1 MKVNKYAILFSMTFT
16 QFVVPYMLSAVGV
29 SLPVIGREFQAG
41 ATVLTLVETAFI
53 GCTGMF
59 MLPFGRLSDMY
70 GREPFFLAGLS
81 LFTLSTF
88 LMPLSPNMAFLIGI
102 RMLQGFGGA
111 MQVSTGLAIISEA
124 FPPGERGRAY
134 GIASAGVYLGISV
147 GPTLGGLLTTH
158 WGWRWIFYS
167 GAPFCLLTLL
177 LSFRTLPLSRIR
189 KSKEVFD
196 WGGTLLN
203 MLCIGSGVIGG
214 AFFDHLFGKIAFGS
228 SLFFLAGFIFWE
240 SRAPF
245 PLVSLRLFRENK
257 DFSYGCAVQFINY
270 SATFGV
276 TFLFSLYLQY
286 VHGLSAFHAGM
297 ILVVQPVIQA
307 ILSPYFGRM
316 SDKVAPDRLACAGMA
331 LATVGLGVSLAI
343 GMTSTTSLVLTIL
356 VLLGFGAS
364 MFAAPNMSI
373 IMGSVEPEQYGVA
386 SAMTGAMRTVGM
398 IASMTF
404 IALILSFFVGA
415 EVITVENSSSY
426 MQAMSIALVG
436 LLVFS
441 LFGTALSFKGI
452 TGVSVLQRK

>member
-1 MKVNKYAILFSMTFT
+1 MKPNKYAILFSMTFT

-29 SLPVIGREFQAG
+29 SLPSIGREFQAG

-88 LMPLSPNMAFLIGI
+88 LMPLSPNMVFLIGI

-111 MQVSTGLAIISEA
+111 MQSSTGLAIISEA

-134 GIASAGVYLGISV
+134 GIASAGVYLGISM

-158 WGWRWIFYS
+158 LGWRWIFYT
-167 GAPFCLLTLL
+167 GAPICLLTLL
-177 LSFRTLPLSRIR
+177 LSFRTLPIAPIR
-189 KSKEVFD
+189 RSKELFD

-203 MLCIGSGVIGG
+203 LFCIGCGVVGG
-214 AFFDHLFGKIAFGS
+214 AFFDQILGKIALGC
-228 SLFFLAGFIFWE
+228 SLLFLVGFIFWE
-240 SRAPF
+240 SRVPY
-245 PLVSLRLFRENK
+245 PLVSPRLFRENK
-257 DFSYGCAVQFINY
+257 DFAYGCSVQFINY

-286 VHGLSAFHAGM
+286 VHGFSAFHAGM
-297 ILVVQPVIQA
+297 VLVVQPVIQA
-307 ILSPYFGRM
+307 ILSPVFGRM
-316 SDKVAPDRLACAGMA
+316 SDKVSPARLAFTGMA
-331 LATVGLGVSLAI
+331 LATVGLGVSLFL
-343 GMTSTTSLVLTIL
+343 GLTSTTALVLTVL
-356 VLLGFGAS
+356 VLLGLGS
-364 MFAAPNMSI
+364 SLFAAPNMSM
-373 IMGSVEPEQYGVA
+373 IMGSVASEQYGLA

-404 IALILSFFVGA
+404 IAMTLSFFVGG
-415 EVITVENSSSY
+415 EVITIENSSDY
-426 MQAMSIALVG
+426 VQAMSVALIG
-436 LLVFS
+436 LLVCS
-441 LFGTALSFKGI
+441 VFGTSLSFKGI
-452 TGVSVLQRK
+452 VGGSVLQRK